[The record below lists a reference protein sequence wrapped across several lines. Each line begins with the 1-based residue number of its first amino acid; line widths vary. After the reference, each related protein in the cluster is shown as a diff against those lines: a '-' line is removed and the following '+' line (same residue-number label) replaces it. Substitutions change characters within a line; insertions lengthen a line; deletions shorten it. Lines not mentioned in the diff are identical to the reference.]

1 MGLFRPYER
10 SEADQPK
17 PEAASSPA
25 DASASSAVEAGKP
38 VKKELPTPSRR
49 EAEAARRERLNPTLS
64 PKEAKA
70 RDRAAKA
77 ALRDEQF
84 ARTEGTPLK
93 VLMRDFVDSHRGVA
107 QYSMPILM
115 VTLAVSLLLTNFS
128 QELAV
133 GVTMFTYAMFLMIAL
148 DVFLMWRRFKK
159 LAAER
164 LPGQPLKGMLGYLIN
179 RSINL
184 RRLRM
189 PKARVKRGDPI

>member
-17 PEAASSPA
+17 PEAASS
-25 DASASSAVEAGKP
+25 SASSSAEAGKP
-38 VKKELPTPSRR
+38 AKKEVPTPSRR
-49 EAEAARRERLNPTLS
+49 EAEAARRERLNPTLT

-70 RDRAAKA
+70 RERAARA

-164 LPGQPLKGMLGYLIN
+164 LPGQPLKGMLGYMIN

-189 PKARVKRGDPI
+189 PAPRVKPGDQI

>member
-10 SEADQPK
+10 SGADAPS
-17 PEAASSPA
+17 PDASGPA
-25 DASASSAVEAGKP
+25 DSGTTGADAAKP

-49 EAEAARRERLNPTLS
+49 EAEAARRERLNPTLT

-70 RDRAAKA
+70 RERAAKA

-84 ARTEGTPLK
+84 AKTEGTPAK

-115 VTLAVSLLLTNFS
+115 ITLAVSLLLTSFS
-128 QELAV
+128 PELAV
-133 GVTMFTYAMFLMIAL
+133 GVTMFTYALFLMIAL
-148 DVFLMWRRFKK
+148 DLFLMWRRFKK

-164 LPGQPLKGMLGYLIN
+164 LPNQSLKGILGYMVN

-184 RRLRM
+184 RRLRL
-189 PKARVKRGDPI
+189 PAPRVKPGDQI